1 MKLATRDAI
10 REIDRRA
17 IDELGIAG
25 LILMENAGRSA
36 AAVICSEFP
45 GAKSAAV
52 FAGGGNNA
60 GDGFVVARHLLSR
73 GLSVVTY
80 LASPPERLTGDAL
93 TNFLA
98 LRNSGGDVRLLEGG
112 FGCYTPADVVVDALF
127 GTGLTRPVEGFYRE
141 VIEFVNSLP
150 APRVALDLPSGLD
163 ADTGHPLGAC
173 VRAQVTVTFILP
185 KLGLAVYPGAEYAG
199 KVYVAPLTTPPFL
212 EVEIP
217 YEVADFETLR
227 AFLHPRRQDTH
238 KGTYGHLLV
247 LAGSPGKTG
256 AATLSALG
264 ALRVGTGLVTV
275 GVPASLN
282 PIFETNLIEAM
293 TEPLPE
299 TPRHTLG
306 REALEPAL
314 AVLSDRKTALV
325 IGPGIS
331 TGEDTAS
338 FVREVLLEA
347 RVPVVVDA
355 DALTCLAQD
364 LGVLLRMK
372 APCVLTPHPGEMS
385 RLSGVATAEIQS
397 NRPRVARDF
406 AAKYNVYLVLK
417 GARTVVAS
425 PDGKVFINPTGNAG
439 MASGGMG
446 DVLSGAVGG
455 FLAQRIPPMQAALL
469 GVFLHGL
476 AGDLARREAGE
487 AGMIATDVAAR
498 LPLAIDELLYGQ
510 EVEFF
515 PIVR

>member
-17 IDELGIAG
+17 ISELGING

-36 AAVICSEFP
+36 SSVICAEFP
-45 GAKSAAV
+45 HARSVAI
-52 FAGGGNNA
+52 FAGSGNNA
-60 GDGFVVARHLLSR
+60 GDGFVVARHLRSR
-73 GLSVVTY
+73 GLSVATY
-80 LASPPERLTGDAL
+80 LTSPPEKFTGDAL

-98 LRNSGGDVRLLEGG
+98 LRNIGGDIRLLEGG
-112 FGCYTPADVVVDALF
+112 FGCYTPSDVVVDALF
-127 GTGLTRPVEGFYRE
+127 GTGLTRQVEGFYRD
-141 VIEFVNSLP
+141 VIEFINSLP
-150 APRVALDLPSGLD
+150 APKVALDLPSGLD
-163 ADTGHPLGAC
+163 ADTGHPLGVC

-185 KLGLAVYPGAEYAG
+185 KLGLATYPGAEYAG
-199 KVYVAPLTTPPFL
+199 KVYLAPLTTPPFL
-212 EVEIP
+212 EDAIP
-217 YEVADFETLR
+217 YEIVDFKTLR
-227 AFLHPRRQDTH
+227 AFFRPRRQDTH

-256 AATLSALG
+256 AATLSAIG

-275 GVPASLN
+275 GVPESLN

-306 REALEPAL
+306 RQALEPAL
-314 AVLSDRKTALV
+314 SLLSERKTALV

-331 TGEDTAS
+331 TEEDTAS
-338 FVREVLLEA
+338 FVMEVLAEA

-355 DALTCLAQD
+355 DAITCVARD
-364 LGVLLRMK
+364 PKVLLRMK

-385 RLSGVATAEIQS
+385 RLCGIETADIQS
-397 NRPRVARDF
+397 NRPQVARDF

-446 DVLSGAVGG
+446 DVLSGAIGG
-455 FLAQRIPPMQAALL
+455 FLAQRIPPLQAATL
-469 GVFLHGL
+469 GVFLHGF
-476 AGDLARREAGE
+476 AGDLARRKVGE
-487 AGMIATDVAAR
+487 AGMIATDVAAH
-498 LPLAIDELLYGQ
+498 LPEAIKELLYGQ

-515 PIVR
+515 PTIR